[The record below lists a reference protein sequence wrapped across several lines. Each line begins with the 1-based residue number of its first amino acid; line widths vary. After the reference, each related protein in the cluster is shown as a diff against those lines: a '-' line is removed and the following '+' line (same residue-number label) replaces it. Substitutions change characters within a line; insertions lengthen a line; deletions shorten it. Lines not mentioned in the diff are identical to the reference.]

1 MGEPLTEKDYAALGV
16 PMPPVTEVTEDALT
30 AFNSTETRLTPVPGG
45 GGIMSAA
52 TLALFYQ
59 GLLNGRALGGKEI
72 WRKQTLD
79 YRAERCA
86 TTIPDLLGTPV
97 NRALGVVV
105 AGDEHRNAR
114 GFGHTNSPLAF
125 GHDGAG
131 GQIAWGDPATGI
143 SLGYCTSGHDR
154 NVIRQARRGIGISS
168 RAASCAAEVE

>member
-1 MGEPLTEKDYAALGV
+1 
-16 PMPPVTEVTEDALT
+16 MPPVTEVTEDALT
-30 AFNSTETRLTPVPGG
+30 AFNTTETRLVPVPGG

-79 YRAERCA
+79 KALTVRNTY
-86 TTIPDLLGTPV
+86 PDLMGIPV
-97 NRALGVVV
+97 NRALGVVI

-125 GHDGAG
+125 GHGGAG
-131 GQIAWGDPATGI
+131 GQIAWADPATGI

-168 RAASCAAEVE
+168 RAAVCAA